1 MHKPSRLKSAYN
13 KVMGKL
19 ALNPDVSVTR
29 LFAFKLVLAIGLVGA
44 ITSTSV
50 LIYYSN
56 LQADL
61 TYKGFNHFFV
71 VFKFPVSVLAAMLS
85 VIGLIA
91 LAHRSEQSARQI
103 QQSAKQIK
111 LSEEQNIFSNHYKN
125 KEEFWKYIET
135 SPNKDYIKKHASTYD
150 FIFPKSK
157 LGIYMVRPLLTT
169 SEKDAIIKTIEF
181 TILALKDREVENR
194 NTAIDFYYKEIQNNI
209 YNKRVFSFHIFSQSV
224 DVYLDDN
231 SVEEF
236 ILYFLSHLSLA
247 IKVYVDILNFHPE
260 QVKGIHEEL
269 TLHFHQTSPY
279 PEDNSHINEA
289 YLRNGINFIR
299 QAL

>member
-1 MHKPSRLKSAYN
+1 MF
-13 KVMGKL
+13 
-19 ALNPDVSVTR
+19 NPDLPVTK
-29 LFAFKLVLAIGLVGA
+29 LPMFKAVLILGGALTVGATVAIGYH
-44 ITSTSV
+44 T
-50 LIYYSN
+50 N
-56 LQADL
+56 LSLCFTA
-61 TYKGFNHFFV
+61 TCFNNLLEFFKV
-71 VFKFPVSVLAAMLS
+71 PIRLLAATLS
-85 VIGLIA
+85 IIGLIA
-91 LAHRSEQSARQI
+91 LAHRSE
-103 QQSAKQIK
+103 QSAKQIK

-181 TILALKDREVENR
+181 TILALKDREIENR
-194 NTAIDFYYKEIQNNI
+194 NTVIDFYHKEIQNSI
-209 YNKRVFSFHIFSQSV
+209 YNKRVFSFDIFSLPV

-231 SVEEF
+231 SVGEF
-236 ILYFLSHLSLA
+236 ILYFLSSLSLA

-279 PEDNSHINEA
+279 PEDNLHINEA
-289 YLRNGINFIR
+289 YLRDGINFIR